1 MEGGKRAM
9 TKKELSQLAALNR
22 EVAMYD
28 EQIEAL
34 QTQLHAEHIS
44 DTVHGSAPTWPFV
57 LHTISLNGISDSAH
71 ARRLQSA
78 TKYCDRPSGPRA
90 GKVHG
95 GYNRLMAEIAKVPD
109 SLARQVLT
117 YRYINGL
124 SWPQVAAHIGGEMT
138 PDGARMMA
146 NRIFDKNS

>member
-1 MEGGKRAM
+1 M

-34 QTQLHAEHIS
+34 QTQLHTEHIS

-57 LHTISLNGISDSAH
+57 LHTISLNGISDSTH
-71 ARRLQSA
+71 ANRLQAQLSIA
-78 TKYCDRPSGPRA
+78 IGQAALARERCMEE
-90 GKVHG
+90 
-95 GYNRLMAEIAKVPD
+95 YNRLMAEIAKVPD

>member
-1 MEGGKRAM
+1 M

-71 ARRLQSA
+71 TRRLQAQLSIA
-78 TKYCDRPSGPRA
+78 IGQAALARERCMA
-90 GKVHG
+90 E
-95 GYNRLMAEIAKVPD
+95 YNRLMAEIAKVPD
-109 SLARQVLT
+109 SITRQVLT
-117 YRYINGL
+117 YRYVDGL
-124 SWPQVAAHIGGEMT
+124 PWRQVAAHIGGGCTE
-138 PDGARMMA
+138 DGARKA
-146 NRIFDKNS
+146 AERFLAEK